1 MNEIIYSNDW
11 RKFTSRSNVLWLH
24 YLLVHL
30 CERINYPRRSL
41 PSNERMK
48 YMHETVLPAV
58 FDCGKYINNNLSI
71 KKKNFWRGRGVKI
84 KSLSD

>member
-1 MNEIIYSNDW
+1 MIRENNDW

-58 FDCGKYINNNLSI
+58 FDCGSANEVFEHEQLRELFANEITI
-71 KKKNFWRGRGVKI
+71 
-84 KSLSD
+84 